1 MSELPKY
8 ATFERINNKI
18 PCGGFSLLGGGIKD
32 KQINTMTLEQLRAVN
47 KAATSQDAGFSQ
59 FLLLDGTCFSS
70 LVSSMETKAS
80 VENMRFHVID
90 YLDFIDMNQKF
101 EDFQGK
107 LDAEE
112 IYFDD
117 DEEGDVLA
125 LDYFY
130 KNYIPQYYNTGKVMT
145 AFDVCDLFAAPVGFK
160 TTSLY
165 TNSNKVDGVQK
176 NINRIISV
184 FYDGDG
190 TDSVMEIASGET
202 LVNSIIIT
210 MPITINRFL
219 DSVDPTFDG
228 FVFTPTTN
236 YYHPAQGK

>member
-1 MSELPKY
+1 MAEQSKY

-47 KAATSQDAGFSQ
+47 QAATGQDAGFSQ
-59 FLLLDGTCFSS
+59 FLFLDGTCISS
-70 LVSSMETKAS
+70 FASSMETKMS

-107 LDAEE
+107 VDAEE

-117 DEEGDVLA
+117 DEEGNVLA
-125 LDYFY
+125 LEYFY

-145 AFDVCDLFAAPVGFK
+145 AFDICDLFAAPVGFK

-165 TNSNKVDGVQK
+165 TNSADVDAVQE
-176 NINRIISV
+176 NINKTVSA
-184 FYDGDG
+184 FYGGDEN
-190 TDSVMEIASGET
+190 DSVMKIASGEMRACIVT
-202 LVNSIIIT
+202 ST
-210 MPITINRFL
+210 MPITIAKSL
-219 DSVDPTFDG
+219 DDVSSSFNG